1 MVTEVPCNEGSWVYE
16 GFFGGKRKIFIIS
29 SLSEESEINSTGK
42 TGIRKKITAILTF
55 SSK

>member
-1 MVTEVPCNEGSWVYE
+1 MVTEVPCNEVSWVYE

-42 TGIRKKITAILTF
+42 TGIRKKK
-55 SSK
+55 SQ